1 MAWLLF
7 GLGMVLVIEG
17 LALALAPARIE
28 DILEFVRKIPD
39 GTRRAIGLGA
49 VALGTLAIWIARTWI
64 G

>member
-28 DILEFVRKIPD
+28 DILDFVRKIPA
-39 GTRRAIGLGA
+39 GTRRVIGLGA
-49 VALGTLAIWIARTWI
+49 VALGTLVIWIARNWI